1 MSGTSS
7 LQLSEKMQGPRGKAG
22 RGTNNLKPHGFLLA
36 PTETGVR
43 KGRGEAKKTA
53 LNKLVVSPIVHRAR
67 YRNRL
72 GTKTRMERS
81 VPGQRRP
88 RRGMK
93 GITRAGDMPKVVGR
107 TAEPRKKPRGTYGDN
122 AGRRRSVAGHRRSL
136 ESGRLW
142 ASSPVL
148 SLL

>member
-7 LQLSEKMQGPRGKAG
+7 LQLSEEMQGPRDKAG
-22 RGTNNLKPHGFLLA
+22 RGTNNLKPHEFLLA
-36 PTETGVR
+36 LTKTGAGKR
-43 KGRGEAKKTA
+43 RGEAKKSA
-53 LNKLVVSPIVHRAR
+53 LNKLVASPIVHRVR

-81 VPGQRRP
+81 VQRRP